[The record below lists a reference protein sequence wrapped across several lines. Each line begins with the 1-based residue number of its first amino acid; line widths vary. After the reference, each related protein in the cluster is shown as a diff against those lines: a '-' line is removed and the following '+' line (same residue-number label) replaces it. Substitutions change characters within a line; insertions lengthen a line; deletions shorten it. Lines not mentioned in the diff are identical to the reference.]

1 MTNIRVIN
9 MNKIYGVILAAGQ
22 GTRMKSR
29 IPKVLHKVC
38 GKELIYY
45 VVDCMSKTAKMQKLV
60 TVVGCGADAVI
71 EYLHNFRNVDH
82 VFQKERLGSAHA
94 LLQAKNKLKNCDGH
108 LIVMCGDTPLVKAET
123 LKSLLKYHVKNKNDA
138 TVLSGNVENPFGYG
152 RIVRNSAGNV
162 ICIVEEKSADDKQK
176 QIKEINSGIYC
187 FNLKVLWKELYK
199 VDNKNNKKEYYLTD
213 VISILNNDGYK
224 TDAVAITTEE
234 EILGINDRKQLAE
247 AQEILRLRKLD
258 SLMASGVTIVDP
270 KTVYIENDV
279 VIGQDSVIKPNT
291 FIEGNTKI
299 GENCVIGPDT
309 TITGAVIKDD
319 VFVTYSYIEDSEIEN
334 NVKIGPFT
342 HIRPKSVLKEN
353 VKVGN
358 FSEVKKSVVGAGSKV
373 NHLSYIGDAQ
383 IGKNVNIGAGTITC
397 NYDGKNK
404 FRTVINDDVFVGSNV
419 NLVAPVNI
427 GKKVLI
433 AAGSTITDDVLP
445 NKLTIARA
453 RQIIKV
459 RKNK

>member
-1 MTNIRVIN
+1 
-9 MNKIYGVILAAGQ
+9 MNKVYGVVLGAGE
-22 GTRMKSR
+22 GTRMKSC

-38 GKELIYY
+38 GKELISY
-45 VVDCMSKTAKMQKLV
+45 VIESLSKAAKMQKLV
-60 TVVGCGADAVI
+60 VVVGNGADSVI
-71 EYLHNFRNVDH
+71 EHLRNFRNTDYA
-82 VFQKERLGSAHA
+82 FQKERLGSAHA
-94 LLQAKNKLKNCDGH
+94 LLQAKSKLKNCDGH
-108 LIVMCGDTPLVKAET
+108 LVVMCADTPLVMPGTIKN
-123 LKSLLKYHVKNKNDA
+123 LLKYHIKHKNDA

-152 RIVRNSAGNV
+152 RIVRDCDGKVSG
-162 ICIVEEKSADDKQK
+162 IVEEKSANDEQK

-187 FNLKVLWKELYK
+187 FNLKVLWSALSK

-224 TDAVAITTEE
+224 TDAVALTNEE
-234 EILGINDRKQLAE
+234 EILGINDRKQLAT
-247 AQEILRLRKLD
+247 AQEILRLRVLD
-258 SLMASGVTIVDP
+258 NIMANGVTIVDP
-270 KTVYIENDV
+270 KTTYIQQNV
-279 VIGQDSVIKPNT
+279 VIGQDSIIKPNT
-291 FIEGNTKI
+291 FIETGTKI
-299 GENCVIGPDT
+299 GKNCVIGPDT
-309 TITGAVIKDD
+309 TITGSLIEDNVLI
-319 VFVTYSYIEDSEIEN
+319 TYSYVEQSHIEN
-334 NVKIGPFT
+334 GVKIGPFA
-342 HIRPKSVLKEN
+342 HIRPNSVLKEN

-404 FRTVINDDVFVGSNV
+404 FKTVIKDDVFVGSNV

-453 RQIIKV
+453 RQVVKV